1 MHKEATRAK
10 AVFVG
15 QTSDIHDSLSDQA
28 EKTRLQGRNAMIVVF
43 DTARTLAR
51 QGLPFRGHE
60 AADGVF
66 KQVLSLISRSGNSE
80 LKSWMS
86 RKFNWTSGESQNEIL
101 QILHHEV
108 LRKIVSEIHGSKQF
122 GIIVD
127 ETSDIAN
134 KEQMSIVIRYISKD
148 FVPIESF
155 VGFVNVESTT
165 GEALYDQINMALL
178 SLNIHLEDCVAQGY
192 DGASNMRG
200 KNKGLAT
207 RIANNYPMA
216 VYSYCNGHCLNL
228 ILQDACKLTALQKGM
243 NLVQRLT
250 TFVRGS
256 PKRAADYATFGLQMG
271 EPILVT
277 TLRPF
282 CPTRWVYRKGSFDK
296 IRENY
301 EALLAWL
308 ADLVTKRV
316 GKDRSDALSILTMM
330 TKFSEFYY
338 LCLAQKI
345 FTLVYFTHV
354 QLQNPS
360 LSISEVSRL
369 MTDLVLI
376 IKAEST
382 EGAAQ
387 LFYQDCVHIAREK
400 TTQGEIG
407 GLGLGAPQAP
417 RRWMN
422 IHSREDE
429 NSTQLR
435 KRLSAPPMQHTE
447 EEVENYFRSQYIE
460 VMTAVILAFEERF
473 QISNVILSMDTY
485 LKTIESVDFPAPS
498 LQAIEAICNHCEQD
512 QHNGTP
518 IPGRT
523 NICKESLVND
533 LRNLRRYEESIGA
546 EHATTPEQI
555 ASIFARN
562 ATLRAISQ
570 NMAYIVKLLLLV
582 PATSCSA
589 ERSFSSLRRLK
600 TYLRSTMGQA
610 RLNHLA
616 VVASHKEV
624 TDDLDLEEL
633 VDSWRSSIA
642 ARENAVAGR
651 KKNDSAKLH
660 SN

>member
-1 MHKEATRAK
+1 M
-10 AVFVG
+10 
-15 QTSDIHDSLSDQA
+15 
-28 EKTRLQGRNAMIVVF
+28 
-43 DTARTLAR
+43 
-51 QGLPFRGHE
+51 
-60 AADGVF
+60 
-66 KQVLSLISRSGNSE
+66 
-80 LKSWMS
+80 
-86 RKFNWTSGESQNEIL
+86 
-101 QILHHEV
+101 
-108 LRKIVSEIHGSKQF
+108 
-122 GIIVD
+122 
-127 ETSDIAN
+127 
-134 KEQMSIVIRYISKD
+134 
-148 FVPIESF
+148 
-155 VGFVNVESTT
+155 
-165 GEALYDQINMALL
+165 
-178 SLNIHLEDCVAQGY
+178 
-192 DGASNMRG
+192 
-200 KNKGLAT
+200 
-207 RIANNYPMA
+207 
-216 VYSYCNGHCLNL
+216 
-228 ILQDACKLTALQKGM
+228 
-243 NLVQRLT
+243 
-250 TFVRGS
+250 
-256 PKRAADYATFGLQMG
+256 
-271 EPILVT
+271 
-277 TLRPF
+277 
-282 CPTRWVYRKGSFDK
+282 
-296 IRENY
+296 
-301 EALLAWL
+301 
-308 ADLVTKRV
+308 
-316 GKDRSDALSILTMM
+316 
-330 TKFSEFYY
+330 
-338 LCLAQKI
+338 
-345 FTLVYFTHV
+345 
-354 QLQNPS
+354 
-360 LSISEVSRL
+360 
-369 MTDLVLI
+369 
-376 IKAEST
+376 
-382 EGAAQ
+382 
-387 LFYQDCVHIAREK
+387 HIAREK
-400 TTQGEIG
+400 TTKGEIG

-429 NSTQLR
+429 ISTQLR

-570 NMAYIVKLLLLV
+570 NMEYIVKLLLLV

-589 ERSFSSLRRLK
+589 ERGFSSLRRLK

-616 VVASHKEV
+616 MVASHKEV

-651 KKNDSAKLH
+651 KKKRFGQASLELDLLT
-660 SN
+660 